1 LRVQRRNADE
11 QQKDNS
17 FSEQVAAA
25 HPEAQTVGL
34 LLITTPVTLFQSR
47 RTTAEWLGFNPVDRL
62 WARRP

>member
-17 FSEQVAAA
+17 FSEQVAEA

-34 LLITTPVTLFQSR
+34 LLITCFQS
-47 RTTAEWLGFNPVDRL
+47 LCFNHGERQ
-62 WARRP
+62 RNG